1 MAGLYQLD
9 SGSVRFENMD
19 MFEIDDKDKFESL
32 NVLLQS
38 QQLFDGTIRQNLF
51 TDEKDE
57 AVQAIFKQ
65 LDLEHLALERQI
77 DLDGHT
83 LSGGEIQRLAI
94 TRMLLK
100 ILHQHGF

>member
-1 MAGLYQLD
+1 
-9 SGSVRFENMD
+9 RFENMD

-94 TRMLLK
+94 
-100 ILHQHGF
+100 

>member
-9 SGSVRFENMD
+9 SGSIRFENMD

-65 LDLEHLALERQI
+65 LDSEHW
-77 DLDGHT
+77 H
-83 LSGGEIQRLAI
+83 
-94 TRMLLK
+94 
-100 ILHQHGF
+100 

>member
-9 SGSVRFENMD
+9 SGSIRFENMD

-94 TRMLLK
+94 ARMLLK

>member
-1 MAGLYQLD
+1 
-9 SGSVRFENMD
+9 MD

-38 QQLFDGTIRQNLF
+38 QQLFDGTRRLNLF

-65 LDLEHLALERQI
+65 LDLEHLARAV
-77 DLDGHT
+77 T
-83 LSGGEIQRLAI
+83 SN
-94 TRMLLK
+94 
-100 ILHQHGF
+100 